1 MTSNSQTHRN
11 PYVGEGENG
20 ARRSAQI
27 DPDSGVFHP
36 EALIDWEA
44 WAEDYDRE
52 GRGWSSTEHSRDEAR
67 PQAGELHAEMMAL
80 QTKIKDVIAR
90 EISLMLREVTL
101 SCDHEDDGKTVAQ
114 LNEYREKTLE
124 PKA

>member
-52 GRGWSSTEHSRDEAR
+52 GRGWSSTEHR
-67 PQAGELHAEMMAL
+67 L
-80 QTKIKDVIAR
+80 
-90 EISLMLREVTL
+90 
-101 SCDHEDDGKTVAQ
+101 AQ
-114 LNEYREKTLE
+114 LVAALTVRDRTMKISGVLDLMGSWERDVWRILVEWGTGGNQRDQRGREQLAE
-124 PKA
+124 SGRRRQGSQR